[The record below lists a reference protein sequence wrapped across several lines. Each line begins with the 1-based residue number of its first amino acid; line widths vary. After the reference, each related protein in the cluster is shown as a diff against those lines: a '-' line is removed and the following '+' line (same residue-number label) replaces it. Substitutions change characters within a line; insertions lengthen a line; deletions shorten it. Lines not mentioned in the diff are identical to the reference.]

1 MATALWRHAQ
11 PRCFVN
17 DNAPAVWLGRPSTD
31 GSSRVFITTPNLF
44 SIFNDFQL
52 SEEDSGRLQPGA
64 DKQMSDIT
72 QETVR
77 LPATFAVKYLG
88 KREARGLWGIKY
100 TRKPVDDMVSLAKA
114 LKPGTSLPHLH
125 FKVDVDGVTVSEMP
139 DNRSRSVG
147 GSFEVGFYSVDSISY
162 GVQDLIYT
170 RVFSMIVVKSEANL
184 TPASLVSSG
193 SSATPFECYAYVC
206 DSRQR

>member
-1 MATALWRHAQ
+1 MTL
-11 PRCFVN
+11 
-17 DNAPAVWLGRPSTD
+17 
-31 GSSRVFITTPNLF
+31 
-44 SIFNDFQL
+44 FQL
-52 SEEDSGRLQPGA
+52 SEEESVARLPNN
-64 DKQMSDIT
+64 MSVIE
-72 QETVR
+72 ETVR

-100 TRKPVDDMVSLAKA
+100 TRKPVDDMVALAKA

-125 FKVDVDGVTVSEMP
+125 FKVDTDGVTISEMP
-139 DNRSRSVG
+139 DNRTRPVC

-170 RVFSMIVVKSEANL
+170 RVFSMIVVKGDANL
-184 TPASLVSSG
+184 TPATLVSGGSSG
-193 SSATPFECYAYVC
+193 SPFECYAYVC